1 MGTVTQAFGA
11 GRRESHDSS
20 GFYERFAAPIISK
33 DATVAPHVQ
42 RDRIFLGD
50 AASMTDRQVAEN
62 SVALV
67 VTSPPYFVG
76 KDYEADMGQGHVP
89 ATYLEYL
96 DGLRDVFAACA
107 RALEPGGRMAINV
120 ANLGRKPYRSL
131 AADVIS
137 ILQDD
142 LGLLLRGEIIWQKAR
157 GAGGSCAWGSF
168 QSPANPVLRD
178 LTERVIIASKGRFDR
193 ALTRKQRAK
202 KGLPSEVSVSV
213 DDFLDATTDVW
224 EIPSESAKRVGHP
237 APFPVELPQRL
248 IHLYTYKGD
257 LVLDPYMG
265 SGTTGVA
272 AVRTDRHFVGF
283 DVDEAYLGKAAR
295 RIEKEKLRLSDRD
308 QMRLPGVSLPA
319 LGIEDTAADPF
330 ESALRAGLKASEVAR
345 AMLEEA
351 GFLLTGE
358 KKKLLPG
365 VEMTF
370 EAEDRNG
377 TTWYFDVTGGFTTQ
391 RSGLSRTDAFWRAL
405 GRSAAVRSVT
415 QAPLVLLAPDLPP
428 STGPL
433 ATALDAVRG
442 TVITDALGLL
452 DPETR
457 TTLEGYAVGR

>member
-20 GFYERFAAPIISK
+20 GFYSRFTAPVISK
-33 DATVAPHVQ
+33 DATVAAHAQ

-50 AASMTDRQVAEN
+50 AAAMTEQQVAEN

-96 DGLRDVFAACA
+96 DGLRDVFEACA

-131 AADVIS
+131 AADIIS

-193 ALTRKQRAK
+193 ALTRKQRAQR
-202 KGLPSEVSVSV
+202 GLPSEVSVSV

-257 LVLDPYMG
+257 LVLDPFMG

-272 AVRTDRHFVGF
+272 AVRTDRYFVGF
-283 DVDEAYLGKAAR
+283 DIDESYLKKATR
-295 RIEKEKLRLSDRD
+295 RIDKEKLRLSDRD

-365 VEMTF
+365 VEVTF

-377 TTWYFDVTGGFTTQ
+377 TLWYFDVTGGFTTQ

-405 GRSAAVRSVT
+405 GKAAAVRSVT

-433 ATALDAVRG
+433 ATTLDAVRG

-452 DPETR
+452 DAETR
-457 TTLEGYAVGR
+457 TTLESYAAGR